1 MLILTGTSLKPIGSH
16 CLYEIQSSL
25 SVSKNYLLSQ
35 SWNLALALA
44 LKTIRSKCEFS
55 SVAPIQFPQK
65 WWGEADKT
73 SSKFIMSVILMTTLF
88 YIKAL
93 ILQGKI

>member
-1 MLILTGTSLKPIGSH
+1 MLILTGTALQPIESH

-25 SVSKNYLLSQ
+25 SRSVSKNYLLSQ

-55 SVAPIQFPQK
+55 SVAPIHFPQK
-65 WWGEADKT
+65 
-73 SSKFIMSVILMTTLF
+73 
-88 YIKAL
+88 
-93 ILQGKI
+93 